1 VTEPFVNYKKGLKL
15 LRNHGSTDY
24 HQLCIEK
31 GSAFLQNFNAGGSKS
46 ISIMIDDKTK
56 KIVEANKQRL
66 TPIIKTIIFCGWN
79 NLAFRGHRDDGSL
92 NPNTA
97 IIGNEG
103 VVRSLLAFR
112 VDSGDQILVEHLKTS
127 NKNATMISKIKQNE
141 LINVLHQVV
150 NEGK

>member
-1 VTEPFVNYKKGLKL
+1 MEWLNMFNWLAYSNLKKGGFCKYCVLFPPSDGGKGNQPLRVFVTEPFVNYKKGLKL

-66 TPIIKTIIFCGWN
+66 TPIIKTIIFCG
-79 NLAFRGHRDDGSL
+79 
-92 NPNTA
+92 
-97 IIGNEG
+97 
-103 VVRSLLAFR
+103 
-112 VDSGDQILVEHLKTS
+112 
-127 NKNATMISKIKQNE
+127 
-141 LINVLHQVV
+141 
-150 NEGK
+150 